1 MLRSLFPDGRKEKS
15 LYEGEIPDDVCSLG
29 QFSTEMIVEGVLRC
43 LQRIDPPSV
52 NGLSPLLPPGMSAR
66 FRLGMSLAQACQDL
80 GYEGEIGY
88 QTFLYSNEQEL
99 RRLLMFLVES
109 LPRAGA
115 ESAHQPTGKP
125 DVLQRAIAPRIR
137 QELATPWLPPSLRTP
152 GLLATQGSRAIQ
164 EFCSQPLSLPGIWP
178 AGKNIPTESKE
189 YSDRHCPPVTEQ
201 ASHSCVAASILER
214 ATIELSAVQEWDAE
228 WNGQGLASRLS
239 PEEYRARKCQRLQR
253 RIREQFQRC
262 VQLGPGAVSDSTSDL
277 AQLLQSYGTGLAS
290 TEMKGSRFTHTER
303 FTFTQE
309 AETMLRPMDTVGSVH
324 PSSKESEEG
333 VRAQLEEEVK
343 ACEQRLEEVSL
354 RLDEVSGDVKHLLV
368 TITQV
373 REEIRQAEQTA
384 AQKEDLVGVKRRAL
398 ELLPDA
404 ETNLGKLQ
412 AVIEGSA
419 QRIVKLAHQWEK
431 HRAPLVTQLR
441 ELKEVQSNCEHEST
455 RKLEEIK
462 ALREKIKTSAEEAKR
477 KEVLYR
483 QLVTE
488 LGNLPREVGRSAYTQ
503 RILEIVSNIKKQ
515 KEEICKILSD
525 TKDSQKEVNSL
536 SGKLERTFAVTDE
549 LVFKDAKKDEVV
561 RKAYKYLAALHENCS
576 HLIRTIEESGTILR
590 EVRDLEEQIE
600 SEAGKMA
607 LGSLEKIL
615 ADYKAVRQDNA
626 ALVLKL
632 QQA

>member
-1 MLRSLFPDGRKEKS
+1 MEEVDRILVRALADVGT
-15 LYEGEIPDDVCSLG
+15 EIPDDACSLG
-29 QFSTEMIVEGVLRC
+29 QFSTEMIVEGVVRC

-52 NGLSPLLPPGMSAR
+52 NGLSHLLPPGMSAR
-66 FRLGMSLAQACQDL
+66 FRLGMSLAQACQ
-80 GYEGEIGY
+80 GNPPC
-88 QTFLYSNEQEL
+88 SNE
-99 RRLLMFLVES
+99 
-109 LPRAGA
+109 PW
-115 ESAHQPTGKP
+115 
-125 DVLQRAIAPRIR
+125 QRGSGRSWPP
-137 QELATPWLPPSLRTP
+137 LGSHPPSGPPDCWPLRAP
-152 GLLATQGSRAIQ
+152 ERSR
-164 EFCSQPLSLPGIWP
+164 
-178 AGKNIPTESKE
+178 N
-189 YSDRHCPPVTEQ
+189 
-201 ASHSCVAASILER
+201 
-214 ATIELSAVQEWDAE
+214 SAV
-228 WNGQGLASRLS
+228 SRSAS
-239 PEEYRARKCQRLQR
+239 PESGRLGRISRQDYRARKCQRLQR
-253 RIREQFQRC
+253 RVQEQFQRC
-262 VQLGPGAVSDSTSDL
+262 VQHGPGAASHSTSDL
-277 AQLLQSYGTGLAS
+277 AQLLQSFGTGLAG

-309 AETMLRPMDTVGSVH
+309 AETAFRSMDAVR

-333 VRAQLEEEVK
+333 VRAQQEEEVK
-343 ACEQRLEEVSL
+343 ACEQQLEEVSL
-354 RLDEVSGDVKHLLV
+354 RLEEVSGDVKHLLV
-368 TITQV
+368 TVTQV
-373 REEIRQAEQTA
+373 REEVHQAEQAA
-384 AQKEDLVGVKRRAL
+384 AQKEELMGVKRRTL

-404 ETNLGKLQ
+404 ETNLCKLQ

-431 HRAPLVTQLR
+431 HRAPLVSQLR
-441 ELKEVQSNCEHEST
+441 ELKEVHSNREHEST

-488 LGNLPREVGRSAYTQ
+488 LGTLPKEVGRSAYTQ
-503 RILEIVSNIKKQ
+503 RILEIVTNIKKQ

-600 SEAGKMA
+600 SETGKMA

-615 ADYKAVRQDNA
+615 ADYKAVRQDNT
-626 ALVLKL
+626 ALTLKL

>member
-1 MLRSLFPDGRKEKS
+1 MEEVDRILVRALADVGT
-15 LYEGEIPDDVCSLG
+15 EIPDDVCSLG
-29 QFSTEMIVEGVLRC
+29 QFSTEMIVEGVVRC

-52 NGLSPLLPPGMSAR
+52 NGLSHLLPPGMSAR

-99 RRLLMFLVES
+99 RRLLMFLVER
-109 LPRAGA
+109 LPRDGA
-115 ESAHQPTGKP
+115 ESAHQPTAGKP
-125 DVLQRAIAPRIR
+125 AVLQRAIAAQIR

-189 YSDRHCPPVTEQ
+189 YFDRYCPPVTAQ
-201 ASHSCVAASILER
+201 VNHPCVAASVLER
-214 ATIELSAVQEWDAE
+214 AAIELSAVQEWDVE

-239 PEEYRARKCQRLQR
+239 PEDYRARKCQRLQR
-253 RIREQFQRC
+253 RVREQFQRC
-262 VQLGPGAVSDSTSDL
+262 VQHGPGAASHSTSDL
-277 AQLLQSYGTGLAS
+277 AQLLQSYGTGLAG

-309 AETMLRPMDTVGSVH
+309 AETAFRSMDAVR

-333 VRAQLEEEVK
+333 VRAQQEEEVK
-343 ACEQRLEEVSL
+343 ACEQQLEEVSL
-354 RLDEVSGDVKHLLV
+354 RLEEVSGDVKHLLV
-368 TITQV
+368 TVAQV
-373 REEIRQAEQTA
+373 REEVRQAEQAA
-384 AQKEDLVGVKRRAL
+384 AQKEELMGVKRRTL

-431 HRAPLVTQLR
+431 HRAPLVSQLR
-441 ELKEVQSNCEHEST
+441 ELKEVHSNREHEST

-488 LGNLPREVGRSAYTQ
+488 LGTLPKEVGRSAYTQ
-503 RILEIVSNIKKQ
+503 RILEIVTNIKKQ

-600 SEAGKMA
+600 SETGKMA

-615 ADYKAVRQDNA
+615 ADYKAVRQDNS
-626 ALVLKL
+626 ALALKL